1 MPNFP
6 TRTTDESD
14 GISDVRINPQN
25 ITTILKKLK
34 TNSAAGPDFL
44 PPIFFHYTC
53 YTISFPLSIIFR
65 ALIDTHSVPHE
76 WKHSIVTPKYKKGS
90 TSDPSN
96 YRPISLTCTCCKILE
111 SLIYNDIM
119 QYLIEHNLI
128 TKHQHGFMKRHST
141 TTNLLES
148 INDWTISLS
157 NHKSIIIAYIDF
169 KSAFDCISHPKLLL
183 KLASYGIKGN
193 LLLWISAFLSNRS
206 QSVRINSST
215 SEPCQVTSGVPQGS
229 VLGPLFFQSFCKR
242 FN

>member
-1 MPNFP
+1 MLRKLRFSINNFQTIFTVDNGFMPNSP

-119 QYLIEHNLI
+119 QYLIEHNPI
-128 TKHQHGFMKRHST
+128 TKHQPRLYEAPFY
-141 TTNLLES
+141 N
-148 INDWTISLS
+148 N
-157 NHKSIIIAYIDF
+157 
-169 KSAFDCISHPKLLL
+169 
-183 KLASYGIKGN
+183 
-193 LLLWISAFLSNRS
+193 
-206 QSVRINSST
+206 
-215 SEPCQVTSGVPQGS
+215 
-229 VLGPLFFQSFCKR
+229 
-242 FN
+242 